1 MLLNQVS
8 TFVEN
13 TPGRLAIVTDILQD
27 ADIDIRALSIAE
39 TTDFGLVRL
48 IVNDP
53 EKAKSLLQR
62 AGFTVSV
69 TKVIGV
75 GISDRP
81 GGLSAALMTLQ
92 KAHISVEYMYA
103 FVSRIKDMAFVI
115 LRVADP
121 EAAMEVLKEA
131 GHALLTEEYLA

>member
-1 MLLNQVS
+1 MSVKQISV
-8 TFVEN
+8 FVEN
-13 TPGRLAIVTDILQD
+13 KSGRLAEIASILRENQ
-27 ADIDIRALSIAE
+27 IDIRALTLAD
-39 TTDFGLVRL
+39 TTKFGILRL